1 MKKSAT
7 RPERVT
13 REEVRPPVRREDL
26 RLITGQGRYVDDI
39 PLVDSLFVTFVRSP
53 VAHGRIVSIDSAE
66 AEAMPGVVAVY
77 HGAHTARLGDLPVN
91 SVLETTLTVP
101 YPVLAHEKVH
111 AVGQPV
117 AAVVASSD
125 RHGLDAA
132 DHVLVG
138 IEELDGSASVSAD
151 HPGPQLFETIP
162 DNMAGTQS
170 WKIGDVDA
178 VFEAADHIV
187 EASVTHPRLAPSPME
202 PRAIAVEYDRG
213 DLTVWLST
221 QTPHRSRDHLASLL
235 DIGTERI
242 RLVSPDVGGAF
253 GMKASLYPEEVFAAW
268 AALTLKRSVRWTAT
282 RSEEFL
288 SAAHGR
294 GTATQGWLAVSGD
307 GKFLA
312 LKARSTS
319 PLGHWLTNSAVI
331 PAWNVA
337 RILPGPYDIDMFDLE
352 TRAVIS
358 NTAAVGIYRGAGRPE
373 VAALLERL
381 ADKAAHRTGLDPVEI
396 RKRNL
401 VRPEQMPHKAPTGR
415 LLDSGR
421 YGDAI
426 ELLCRNAGYDELQT
440 KKERRRRDGEVV
452 GLGLAFYVEP
462 CGRGWESASVTF
474 NPDGTLE
481 AATGGSTQ
489 GHGRETAF
497 AQVVAD
503 VFDVDPAMVTVCVGD
518 TETCPSGIGALASR
532 STAIGAS
539 ALMTAAEKVRD
550 KMAGRN
556 DTQEPL
562 CETVIY
568 ETGGEAWGYGCYL
581 ATVSIDRSTG
591 TPSIENMF
599 CLDDAGNIIDH
610 RMVEGQ
616 LLGGIAQGIGEAL
629 LENIVYDDNGQLITG
644 SFADYAMPRATD
656 MPVISIDTM
665 CTPSPL
671 NALGAKGVGEAGTI
685 GAPAAIL
692 NAISDALA
700 PFGAGDLPMP
710 LTGERIWRALRQGEN
725 TDEL

>member
-1 MKKSAT
+1 M
-7 RPERVT
+7 
-13 REEVRPPVRREDL
+13 RREDL

-39 PLVDSLFVTFVRSP
+39 PLEDGLCVTFVRSP
-53 VAHGRIVSIDSAE
+53 VAHGRIVSVDSTE

-77 HGAHTARLGDLPVN
+77 HGAHTAHLGNLPVN

-101 YPVLAHEKVH
+101 YPILAHEKVY

-117 AAVVASSD
+117 AAIVASSD

-132 DHVLVG
+132 DHVLID
-138 IEELDGSASVSAD
+138 IEELDGGASVSAD
-151 HPGPQLFETIP
+151 GTGPQLFDTVP
-162 DNMAGTQS
+162 DNMAGAQS

-187 EASVTHPRLAPSPME
+187 EASVTHPRLAPSSME
-202 PRAIAVEYDRG
+202 PRAIAVEHDGG

-221 QTPHRSRDHLASLL
+221 QTPHRSKEHLASLL
-235 DIGTERI
+235 DIGMERI

-253 GMKASLYPEEVFAAW
+253 GMKASLYPEEVFVAW
-268 AALTLKRSVRWTAT
+268 AALTLGRSVRWTAT

-288 SAAHGR
+288 SATHGR
-294 GTATQGWLAVSGD
+294 GTATQGWLAISGD

-319 PLGHWLTNSAVI
+319 PLGYWLTNSAVI

-337 RILPGPYDIDMFDLE
+337 RILPGPYDIETFDLE
-352 TRAVIS
+352 TRAVVS

-381 ADKAAHRTGLDPVEI
+381 VDKAARKTGLDPVEI

-401 VRPEQMPHKAPTGR
+401 VRAEQMPHKAPTGR

-421 YGDAI
+421 YGDAV
-426 ELLCRNAGYDELQT
+426 ELLCRNAGYRELQSL
-440 KKERRRRDGEVV
+440 KERRRLDGEVV

-462 CGRGWESASVTF
+462 CGRGWESASVTL
-474 NPDGTLE
+474 NPDGTIE
-481 AATGGSTQ
+481 AATGSSTQ

-497 AQVVAD
+497 AQVVAE
-503 VFDVDPAMVTVCVGD
+503 VFDIDPAQVTVRVGD
-518 TETCPSGIGALASR
+518 TATCPSGIGALASR

-568 ETGGEAWGYGCYL
+568 ETDGEAWGYGCYL
-581 ATVSIDRSTG
+581 AMVSIDRSTG
-591 TPSIENMF
+591 TPSVENMF

-629 LENIVYDDNGQLITG
+629 LENIVYDGTGQLITG

-656 MPVISIDTM
+656 MPAISIDTM

-700 PFGAGDLPMP
+700 PFGAGDIPMP
-710 LTGERIWRALRQGEN
+710 VTSERIWRALRQGEN